1 MGERTMED
9 MSLPALFEL
18 ARKIHLAA
26 SESGVDQETLRKGC
40 EALKRC
46 EEMVSKLGLF
56 SSNETKDDISTTNLK
71 YLLVLYYLAELT
83 EKVAQD
89 DRIQVIKAS
98 QAKLKEFVSFCEA
111 MELVPVEE
119 LESSVQGGPNSFAD
133 RRAKKIARFKRQRA
147 AESKLLEIKERKERR
162 GRSTKASAL
171 STPVEAVEEDVSDD
185 DGEEEREAWLTTISL
200 AICKAF
206 DLLEMLK
213 KEEEML
219 SAIKEKQ
226 LQEGETEISQAIL
239 DDRSKR
245 AEAWHRDAASRVRYT
260 IPAQPITCATFAQDV
275 IEGRAQVSQAHEH
288 KHQPLIFGP
297 VSLLGGNPTSERE
310 RMAAQVF
317 QPSYRLPTMSIEEA
331 GLREMEM
338 MNEFQERNAKLM
350 QEANSAWYKDNAK
363 SRPGQ
368 EEDEDDDDDAAQEK
382 ARAWDDWKDDNPRGA
397 GNKKLTPCG

>member
-56 SSNETKDDISTTNLK
+56 SSNETKDDISTSNLK

-98 QAKLKEFVSFCEA
+98 QAKLKEFMSFCEA

-171 STPVEAVEEDVSDD
+171 STPVEAIEEDVSDD